1 MNIQRLKSHIFAD
14 TRCESIKNEVLTLDF
29 AVVPPLATLLAVY
42 V

>member
-14 TRCESIKNEVLTLDF
+14 TRESIKNEVLTLDF
-29 AVVPPLATLLAVY
+29 AVVPPLATRLAVY